1 MRNLRLAFVLAL
13 ATALPL
19 AAADAPQVLRIQ
31 APDAGTRQQL
41 GRLFGHVLI
50 DPASGDA
57 LVESDALARDRLD
70 ALAIPWQPDPPATEA
85 LGRELAGL
93 AGGQRSIA
101 GFACYRTVEETM
113 AAIDAL
119 VAARPDLA
127 GYVDIGSSWRRTQNA
142 AEGWP
147 LRVLRLGNSA
157 IAGDKPKLFA
167 MSAVHARE
175 YTTAEVMTRF
185 AEQLVAGHGVDPDAT
200 WLLDHNEFH
209 LLLQANPDGRKRAET
224 GVLWRKNENT
234 ASAPCATDPPTSS
247 SHPGIDLNRNFPLGW
262 NTAPG
267 GSSGVACN
275 ATYRGPAPAS
285 EPETQAI
292 RDYVLALFPDTRP
305 GSAGDLTT
313 PADPATR
320 GLFFDVHSYS
330 KLVLWPWGTTA
341 QVTGNDA
348 ALARLGK
355 RLAWFGGYTP
365 QQSIELYATDGTTI
379 DFAYGELG
387 VPAYTLE
394 LGIAFFESCSEA
406 EANTLP
412 QNLATL
418 RYAARTL
425 HAPYRLPA
433 GPDALTLSAQPDLV
447 DTGQAVT
454 ISARLDDGRY
464 QQPGPES
471 PSHAIAGADVVLG
484 LPWDPAAI
492 RLPMAASDGAFNT
505 SAENATVQI
514 AGSAL
519 PVGRSLLYVQGID
532 AAGESGP
539 PAAVF
544 VSAYPAA
551 QIGTLAGRVSQAG
564 TGQGLAATLRTDTGY
579 GGASDAGG
587 AYQRRLPAGGH
598 QLTVSAP
605 GHLDEVRAL
614 TVAGGQAQALDIA
627 LQPRC
632 VLLADDAEQG
642 NGQGWS
648 AQSPWAIGA
657 AGGNASLAWTDS
669 PGGNYANNA
678 NTSLVSRVV
687 AADGYSDL
695 TLAFRHRCD
704 TQNNADYGLLEYSTT
719 GGATWFE
726 AFRCT
731 GGGTTWRDAR
741 VDLPAAAADDNLRVR
756 FRLLAGP
763 STTRDGWSLD
773 DIELSAGGAACRAA
787 GDVLF
792 SHGFEN

>member
-1 MRNLRLAFVLAL
+1 MRLCLALVLAL
-13 ATALPL
+13 AAALPL
-19 AAADAPQVLRIQ
+19 AAADAPEVVRISN
-31 APDAGTRQQL
+31 PDPATRQQL
-41 GRLFGHVLI
+41 GLLFGHVLI

-70 ALAIPWQPDPPATEA
+70 ALAIPWQADPPATEA
-85 LGRELAGL
+85 LGRELAALGD
-93 AGGQRSIA
+93 GQRSIA

-127 GYVDIGSSWRRTQNA
+127 SYVDIGSSWRRTQNA

-147 LRVLRLGNSA
+147 MRVLRLGNGA
-157 IAGDKPKLFA
+157 VAGDKPKLFA

-185 AEQLVAGHGVDPDAT
+185 AEQLVAGHGTDPDAT

-224 GVLWRKNENT
+224 GISWRKNENS
-234 ASAPCATDPPTSS
+234 ASGPCATSPPTGS

-262 NTAPG
+262 NTTPN
-267 GSSGVACN
+267 GSSGAACS
-275 ATYRGPAPAS
+275 ATFRGPAAAS

-305 GSAGDLTT
+305 GSSGDLTT

-348 ALARLGK
+348 ALSRLG
-355 RLAWFGGYTP
+355 RRMAWFGGYAP
-365 QQSIELYATDGTTI
+365 QQSIDLYATDGTTI

-387 VPAYTLE
+387 VPAFTLE

-406 EANTLP
+406 EATTIP

-425 HAPYRLPA
+425 QAPYRLPA
-433 GPDALTLSAQPDLV
+433 GPDALALSAQPDLV

-454 ISARLDDGRY
+454 ISARLDDSRY

-471 PSHAIAGADVVLG
+471 PSHAIAGADVVVG
-484 LPWDPAAI
+484 LPWEAGATRI
-492 RLPMAASDGAFNT
+492 PMAASDGAFNA
-505 SAENATVQI
+505 SAEDASVQVD
-514 AGSAL
+514 GSAL
-519 PVGRSLLYVQGID
+519 PLGRSLLYVQGVD

-544 VSAYPAA
+544 VSVYPPD
-551 QIGTLAGRVSQAG
+551 QIGSLSGRISQVG
-564 TGQGLAATLRTDTGY
+564 TGAGLAATVRTDTGY
-579 GGASDAGG
+579 GSQADAGG
-587 AYQRRLPAGGH
+587 DYLRRLPAGSH
-598 QLTVSAP
+598 LLTVSAP
-605 GHLDEVRAL
+605 GHLDEVRPVAM
-614 TVAGGQAQALDIA
+614 AGGQAQSLDVA

-642 NGQGWS
+642 NAQAWS
-648 AQSPWAIGA
+648 AQSPWGIA
-657 AGGNASLAWTDS
+657 AVAGHGSLAWTDS
-669 PGGNYANNA
+669 PAGNYANNA
-678 NTSLVSRVV
+678 NTSLVSRDLD
-687 AADGYSDL
+687 AEGYSDL
-695 TLAFRHRCD
+695 SLAFRHRCD
-704 TQNNADYGLLEYSTT
+704 TQATADYGLVEYSTT
-719 GGATWFE
+719 GGASWTE
-726 AFRCT
+726 AFRCS
-731 GGGTTWRDAR
+731 GGGTGWREAS
-741 VDLPAAAADDNLRVR
+741 VALPAAAAADGLRVR

-763 STTRDGWSLD
+763 TTTRDGWSLD
-773 DIELSAGGAACRAA
+773 DIELSAGGTACRAVA
-787 GDVLF
+787 DTLF
-792 SHGFEN
+792 RHGFEN